1 MRSYHKKKG
10 RSSGQFAALPFQII
24 DSDAYR
30 SLKPAAVSV
39 YIQLLRRFNGS
50 NNGYIPYSCRDV
62 AEACN
67 IGKMTAQRA
76 FKQLEAVGLIECIV
90 PSSFNS
96 RKKMAREWAVTHHP
110 VGDNTASR
118 KWKHFKLKP
127 STKKKKMGTK
137 SDTDILNIK
146 NYVER

>member
-1 MRSYHKKKG
+1 M
-10 RSSGQFAALPFQII
+10 ALF
-24 DSDAYR
+24 SAY
-30 SLKPAAVSV
+30 
-39 YIQLLRRFNGS
+39 
-50 NNGYIPYSCRDV
+50 
-62 AEACN
+62 
-67 IGKMTAQRA
+67 RA

-137 SDTDILNIK
+137 SDTDIPNIK